1 MQHIEFTCKVISP
14 LILNGALGN
23 DPELRP
29 PAIKASLRYWWR
41 ALHGHL
47 SVKNLENLRDL
58 ENKIFGSTKNRSSV
72 LINLIDPKEEEI
84 YTTTK
89 LLPHKVDS
97 NFTTKGIGKG
107 VEFKVRLSILKNEIS
122 NEVLKNLFLLT
133 TIIGGLGKR
142 SRRGFGALIVTKIDN
157 KPYETPVTIKNLFD
171 IIDNIVPNYYQIEND
186 IIIAHKLNNPQSKV
200 EYPVIC
206 KIQIAKISKTLKDIS
221 TATHDIKSSN
231 YKDYGISIG
240 SGSPRLASPI
250 YVSMTAGDI
259 PIITTLTLKL
269 KQGWVNVNVQNE
281 LKDRILE
288 E

>member
-1 MQHIEFTCKVISP
+1 MKHIEFTCEVISP

-47 SVKNLENLRDL
+47 SVENLKRLKED
-58 ENKIFGSTKNRSSV
+58 EEKIFGSTKNRSSI
-72 LINLIDPKEEEI
+72 LIKVFHPVEEEI

-89 LLPHKVDS
+89 LLPHRVDN
-97 NFTTKGIGKG
+97 NFSANGIGKG

-122 NEVLKNLFLLT
+122 NEALKNLFLLT

-157 KPYETPVTIKNLFD
+157 IPYETPVTIKNLFA
-171 IIDNIVPNYYQIEND
+171 IIDSIVPYYYQIEND
-186 IIIAHKLNNPQSKV
+186 IIIAHKLNNPQYKV

-221 TATHDIKSSN
+221 SATHDIKRIN

-250 YVSMTAGDI
+250 YVSMIAGDF
-259 PIITTLTLKL
+259 PIITTLTLKS

>member
-1 MQHIEFTCKVISP
+1 MQHIEFTCEVISP

-47 SVKNLENLRDL
+47 SVENLKRLKED
-58 ENKIFGSTKNRSSV
+58 EDKIFGSTKNRSSI
-72 LINLIDPKEEEI
+72 LIKVFHPIEEEI
-84 YTTTK
+84 YTKTK
-89 LLPHKVDS
+89 LLPHKSEYKS
-97 NFTTKGIGKG
+97 NSIGRG
-107 VEFKVRLSILKNEIS
+107 VKFKVRLSIAENTIPIDKLQ
-122 NEVLKNLFLLT
+122 NLFLLT

-157 KPYETPVTIKNLFD
+157 KPYETPVTIKNLFAV
-171 IIDNIVPNYYQIEND
+171 IDNIVPNYYQIEND
-186 IIIAHKLNNPQSKV
+186 IIIAHKLNNPQSKI

-221 TATHDIKSSN
+221 SATHDISSN
-231 YKDYGISIG
+231 YKDYGKSIG

-250 YVSMTAGDI
+250 YVSMTAGDF
-259 PIITTLTLKL
+259 PIITTLKLKP
-269 KQGWVNVNVQNE
+269 KQGWVNVNIQNE

>member
-29 PAIKASLRYWWR
+29 PAIKASMRYWWR
-41 ALHGHL
+41 AIHGHL
-47 SVKNLENLRDL
+47 CIKNLDDLRNKED
-58 ENKIFGSTKNRSSV
+58 KIFGSTKNRSSI
-72 LINLIDPKEEEI
+72 LIKVFHPIEEEI

-89 LLPHKVDS
+89 LLPHRVDN
-97 NFTTKGIGKG
+97 NFSANGIGKG

-122 NEVLKNLFLLT
+122 NEALKNLFLLT

-186 IIIAHKLNNPQSKV
+186 IIIAHKLNNPQSKI

-221 TATHDIKSSN
+221 SATHEIKSSN
-231 YKDYGISIG
+231 YKVYGISIG

-250 YVSMTAGDI
+250 YVSMTAGDF
-259 PIITTLTLKL
+259 PIITTLTLKS